1 MAEVI
6 GLTGQTGAGKST
18 VRELF
23 KAKGAAVID
32 ADAVSH
38 DIADNDLSCL
48 TDIVEHFSCIVLND
62 KGKLNRKALGRI
74 VFSDQK
80 KLAVL
85 NKIMFPYIVSAI
97 KGKVTAYEHAG
108 AQMIVIDGATLIES
122 GCSKMCSVLISVT
135 AEEETRL
142 TRIIHRDGISK
153 RDAVCRVSAQH
164 PEEFYIEAS
173 DYVIKNNGTPGD
185 LEREAERV
193 LDEIEGKAKSA
204 LTEDKA

>member
-32 ADAVSH
+32 ADAVYH
-38 DIADNDLSCL
+38 DIVDNDLSCL

-74 VFSDQK
+74 VFSDPK

-153 RDAVCRVSAQH
+153 RDAVRRVSAQH